1 MINPSLVSVS
11 DVGSQVSVT
20 EQTLSKLEC
29 PACKVDLDVT
39 GLGLGMKVMCS
50 NCDNWTYIPG
60 RQASLWRRL
69 KKQILNSI
77 PGIFVGIIVLVFGT
91 LILEQISEQISD
103 KSSSLEPSDKK
114 KVSKEMSP

>member
-20 EQTLSKLEC
+20 EQTLSKLES
-29 PACKVDLDVT
+29 PACKVNLDVT

-60 RQASLWRRL
+60 RQASFWRRL
-69 KKQILNSI
+69 IKQILNPI
-77 PGIFVGIIVLVFGT
+77 PQIIVLVFGPVIGAV
-91 LILEQISEQISD
+91 ILEQISD
-103 KSSSLEPSDKK
+103 KSSSLEPSDKEQ
-114 KVSKEMSP
+114 VSKEMRP